1 MLGHSFKIYNASAGS
16 GKTHTLTKEYLK
28 TILSPNHSF
37 SQIIAVTFTN
47 KAVNEMKERIL
58 KSLYEFSTTRSDDK
72 ASIMFNDLCG
82 ELGIDRET
90 LRQKA
95 RTTLKL
101 ILHNYGFFDISTID
115 KFNHRLIRT
124 FARDLKIAQNFE
136 VVLDTDLLL
145 FEAVDNLL
153 EKVGQDKILTQVLIE
168 FALSK
173 IDEDKS
179 WDISFDLCKI
189 GKLLFNET
197 NFGHLDYLGEKKIND
212 FIALREIIQGKI
224 KKHKRDLIANANES
238 LSMIQENGLT
248 HGDFKSGY
256 FPKFMTKIANGDFN
270 LDFSAGW
277 KQHFDTGPLYIKSC
291 PEHIKS
297 IIDGLHPRF
306 SVIFTNIRETYN
318 QALFLAN
325 IHQNLVPLTVLN
337 AIQEEVK
344 SLQEERSQLSISE
357 FNTLISNEIKN
368 QPAPFIYERLGEK
381 YRYYLI
387 DEFQD
392 TSELQWS
399 NLVPLV
405 GNALES
411 EDDQGGKGS
420 LFLVGDAK
428 QAIYR
433 WRGGN
438 AEQFLDLV
446 SGNTNPFVIQPEIHN
461 LPSNYRSHETVIKF
475 NNDFF
480 TATSPLLNNQPYK
493 ELFEQGNQ
501 QKTNTKKG
509 GYVQIAFLEDEEGQ
523 DLDLLYCE
531 EVLSTIDKVR
541 AQGFSF
547 NDISILVRDNKHG
560 YILADYLTENKI
572 PVISPDSLLVAN
584 DRKVRFLIDLLHF
597 SSQPDDME
605 AGYNILYYL
614 VGEHNNEHSLIGS
627 NLHNLGDFLV
637 KEYDFRLSDFKNM
650 SVYDG
655 LELAIKKFD
664 LIKDSD
670 AYITFLL
677 DVVLEVEQ
685 KEGNGIVTFLSYW
698 DRKKN
703 KHSIAA
709 PNNLDAV
716 KIMSIHK
723 SKGLEFP
730 IVIFPYANSNIY
742 KEIDPKLWLA
752 VDQDQYNGFK
762 EVLINKKK
770 EVIDYNENAA
780 MAYEEEQHMLELDA
794 FNILY
799 VALTRA
805 ERALFIISLKD
816 TKAIK
821 SSRKTHYSDVFID
834 YLKNKQLWSDTETI
848 YSFGS
853 LENTA
858 PLSKNGSIEKSVPY
872 QYTNKENPS
881 FKIMTNAGMLWGT
894 AQEEAILQGNLIH
907 YILGLIK
914 VREDVDSVFGDL
926 ERKGMVANKAIPTLK
941 KKIMAVITDD
951 ALKQFFSKGSIVMN
965 EQEIITENGE
975 MLRPDRLVIS
985 NNSATIIDYKTGKRS
1000 NTHEKQLNTYA
1011 QVLERMGY
1019 IIENKIIVYINKD
1032 VIIEYI

>member
-28 TILSPNHSF
+28 IVLSSDRSFHQIL
-37 SQIIAVTFTN
+37 AVTFTN

-58 KSLYEFSTTRSDDK
+58 RSLFEFSTTQTNDE
-72 ASIMFNDLCG
+72 ASVMFNDLR
-82 ELGIDRET
+82 EDLGLDLET
-90 LRQKA
+90 LRKKA
-95 RTTLKL
+95 KTTLKL

-153 EKVGQDKILTQVLIE
+153 EKVGQDEALTRVLME
-168 FALSK
+168 FALDK

-179 WDISFDLCKI
+179 WDISFDLYKI

-197 NFGHLDYLGEKKIND
+197 NFGHLDLLKPKEIND
-212 FIALREIIQGKI
+212 FITLRKIIRKRVKKYKI
-224 KKHKRDLIANANES
+224 DLIADADEA
-238 LSMIQENGLT
+238 LTMMQENGLV
-248 HGDFKSGY
+248 HGNFKSGY
-256 FPKFMTKIANGDFN
+256 FPKFMVKIANGDFN
-270 LDFSAGW
+270 LDFGAGW
-277 KQHFDTGPLYIKSC
+277 KQNFETEPLYTKSC
-291 PEHIKS
+291 PENIKS
-297 IIDGLHPRF
+297 ILDGLHPRF
-306 SVIFTNIRETYN
+306 NVIFAKIRATYN
-318 QALFLAN
+318 QALFLTN

-337 AIQEEVK
+337 AIQKEVK

-381 YRYYLI
+381 YRHYLI

-392 TSELQWS
+392 TSELQWN

-438 AEQFLDLV
+438 AEQFLSLV
-446 SGNTNPFVIQPEIHN
+446 NEHTNPFVIPPKTYN
-461 LPSNYRSHETVIKF
+461 LPSNYRSHEEVINF

-480 TATSPLLNNQPYK
+480 TITSPLLNNELYK

-509 GYVQIAFLEDEEGQ
+509 GYVQITFLEDAEEQ

-541 AQGFSF
+541 AQGYSF

-560 YILADYLTENKI
+560 YILADFLTENRI
-572 PVISPDSLLVAN
+572 PVISPDSLLIAN
-584 DRKVRFLIDLLHF
+584 DRKVRFLIDLLLF

-605 AGYNILYYL
+605 ARYNILYYL
-614 VGEHNNEHSLIGS
+614 LGERKDEHSLISS
-627 NLHNLGDFLV
+627 NLHNLEGFLED
-637 KEYDFRLSDFKNM
+637 EYNFRISEFKNM

-664 LIKDSD
+664 LIKGSD
-670 AYITFLL
+670 AYLTFLL
-677 DVVLEVEQ
+677 DIVLEVEQ
-685 KEGNGIVTFLSYW
+685 KEGTGIVTFLSYW
-698 DRKKN
+698 DKKKD

-709 PNNLDAV
+709 PNNLNAV

-742 KEIDPKLWLA
+742 KEIDPKLWLS

-770 EVIDYNENAA
+770 EVVDYNENAA

-805 ERALFIISLKD
+805 ERALFIISLKN
-816 TKAIK
+816 TKAIQ
-821 SSRKTHYSDVFID
+821 SSRKTHYSDVFVD
-834 YLKNKQLWSDTETI
+834 YLKKKQLWNDSETI

-853 LENTA
+853 LEDHT
-858 PLSKNGSIEKSVPY
+858 PSSKNETMEKSVPY

-881 FKIMTNAGMLWGT
+881 FKIMTNAGMLWDT
-894 AQEEAILQGNLIH
+894 VQEEAILQGNLIH
-907 YILGLIK
+907 YILGLIE
-914 VREDVDSVFGDL
+914 VQEDVDPVFEHL
-926 ERKGMVANKAIPTLK
+926 VHKGMITGKMAPTFK
-941 KKIMAVITDD
+941 SKIMAVISHET
-951 ALKQFFSKGSIVMN
+951 LKPFFSKGNVIMN

-985 NNSATIIDYKTGKRS
+985 NNNATIIDYKTGKHNNS
-1000 NTHEKQLNTYA
+1000 HKKQLNTYA
-1011 QVLERMGY
+1011 QVLDRMGY
-1019 IIENKIIVYINKD
+1019 SIANKILVYINKD
-1032 VIIEYI
+1032 ITIEYV